1 MRILMVSQM
10 VPYLPCHDGFRTIAA
25 HLVENFARQHT
36 VALVAA
42 AGAGETLEQRRWAS
56 PFCAWAEH
64 VDAHPW
70 RHRVT
75 SAPGQGFER
84 LRAAVQRAVERFA
97 PDALHLEG
105 GALAPLAGIGGV
117 PAVLSVHDSRALRA
131 REFRRLTRMPLGWAR
146 ARVAEWRETAWER
159 RWFGGAQACVVVSE
173 EDRAAVLELCPGARV
188 EVIPLGV
195 DVTRHEF
202 RRSGQ
207 PGRVVFT
214 GNFSWP
220 PNIDGA
226 ERFATTVFPLIRAR
240 WTRAEL
246 IIAGADPAPSVRA
259 LAALPGVRVTGT
271 VPDLRPS
278 IWNAAV
284 YVSPVRAG
292 FGMKNKI
299 LEAMALGT
307 PIVASTRSLSGL
319 ADVVPG
325 GHVLVADDDAEMARA
340 VLHLLEG
347 RDVADRMARAARS
360 LVERRY
366 SWPTVARRYE
376 ALLTSLAR
384 PAAQATTA

>member
-1 MRILMVSQM
+1 
-10 VPYLPCHDGFRTIAA
+10 VPT
-25 HLVENFARQHT
+25 
-36 VALVAA
+36 
-42 AGAGETLEQRRWAS
+42 
-56 PFCAWAEH
+56 
-64 VDAHPW
+64 
-70 RHRVT
+70 
-75 SAPGQGFER
+75 
-84 LRAAVQRAVERFA
+84 
-97 PDALHLEG
+97 
-105 GALAPLAGIGGV
+105 
-117 PAVLSVHDSRALRA
+117 VLSIHDSRALRA
-131 REFRRLTRMPLGWAR
+131 REFRRLARLPLGWAR
-146 ARVAEWRETAWER
+146 ARVAEWRETTWER
-159 RWFGGAQACVVVSE
+159 RWFRGADACVVVSE
-173 EDRAAVLELCPGARV
+173 EDRAAVRELCPGARV

-226 ERFATTVFPLIRAR
+226 RRFATTVFPLVRAR

-259 LAALPGVRVTGT
+259 LATLPGVRVTGT

-278 IWNAAV
+278 IWSAAV

-307 PIVASTRSLSGL
+307 PIVATTRSLSGL
-319 ADVVPG
+319 SDVVPG
-325 GHVLVADDDAEMARA
+325 GHVLVADDDDDMVRA
-340 VLHLLEG
+340 VVRLLED
-347 RDVADRMARAARS
+347 RDVADRMARAARA
-360 LVERRY
+360 LVEHRY

-376 ALLTSLAR
+376 ALLTSLVR
-384 PAAQATTA
+384 PAAQATA